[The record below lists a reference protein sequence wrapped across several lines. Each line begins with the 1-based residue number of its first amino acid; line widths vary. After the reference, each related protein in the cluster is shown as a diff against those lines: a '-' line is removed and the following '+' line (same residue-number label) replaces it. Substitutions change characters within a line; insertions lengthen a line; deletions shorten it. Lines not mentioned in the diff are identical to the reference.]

1 MRLAFVLA
9 LFLFSQVSVGQSP
22 VISKIANGKIGKTAM
37 AILGTG
43 IITCSTLLGC
53 GDQRGRVLVE
63 DVIREDASY
72 DGRYAEFVDFEIDGN
87 LYTIYIEET
96 NTGELLVEYDDE
108 YGRLVFLQQ
117 SIGEFD
123 PHHPDIGRD
132 AYFTSVIDNRDVY
145 LDGVV
150 VKVTDN
156 NYYVIEV
163 YQHTDVDTGKE
174 SVYVRSYERLAHKSL
189 LLEDGGFSFNDE

>member
-1 MRLAFVLA
+1 MRLAVVLA

-22 VISKIANGKIGKTAM
+22 VISKIVNGKIGKTAM

-72 DGRYAEFVDFEIDGN
+72 DGRYAEFVDFEIEGN

-96 NTGELLVEYDDE
+96 NTGELLIEYDDE

-117 SIGEFD
+117 SIGEFIPD
-123 PHHPDIGRD
+123 HPDIGRD
-132 AYFTSVIDNRDVY
+132 AYFISVVDGRDVY

-150 VKVTDN
+150 TKVTDN
-156 NYYVIEV
+156 GYYVVEV
-163 YQHTDVDTGKE
+163 YQYTDMDTGVE
-174 SVYVRSYERLAHKSL
+174 TRYVPPYERLVNIAL
-189 LLEDGGFSFNDE
+189 LSEDGGVTLE